1 MKWEKFLQSE
11 LWSLSID
18 WKQKEYEFND
28 KEELG
33 ALAKA
38 IEAIMEE
45 VYFQDYKTLLLMM
58 KQIIFFNYDQGEIL
72 DRKSVLCSEGEY
84 KIVK

>member
-1 MKWEKFLQSE
+1 
-11 LWSLSID
+11 
-18 WKQKEYEFND
+18 
-28 KEELG
+28 
-33 ALAKA
+33 
-38 IEAIMEE
+38 MEE